1 MISTLKSYWPLL
13 PALALYAYLANHL
26 NFTQDDAY
34 ITYRYVANFLHG
46 NGLVY
51 NIGERIE
58 GITNFG
64 WAVYLIFWGR
74 LGLDYIFISKITG
87 FLCGAG
93 VVAMTYLIARR
104 VFDDRN
110 KWFAAAATLLLAVNQ
125 SLAYWSP
132 AGLET
137 AAFAFVALLSLYL
150 YLRRNWLLIFSLVLA
165 VWLRP
170 EGAFLAGLLMVLEVF
185 EQKSWP
191 RFTLMCT
198 GVAFVMSLP
207 FVVFKLAYYGSI
219 LPNPFYA
226 KTSFTMDQLQDGL
239 EYAGRF
245 FGHYGFWGVGFV
257 LPLAFFKRLSTEA
270 KAVWMFTFLY
280 TAYIVLIGGDVLKVH
295 RFFLPVFGPSAILIL
310 LSLWLLVHKLK
321 RNNRHLILTLATLG
335 LVLATYVL
343 PQAYVSKYLT
353 FERGFTEK
361 MQTKAHQLMSSDS
374 TNFSVAV
381 GTIGMFGYE
390 LLGHDIID
398 MLGLTD
404 STIARYSEDP
414 IPGMVTTWK
423 EQKHNSR
430 YLLERAPDYIVFST
444 GIKPSAPAERALL
457 LYRQFMDSY
466 RTLGW
471 YYPGSSAG
479 RRGIITINFKKSHPI
494 VGKIKPVYPV
504 EYVQKYKEGLE
515 RVSAGDFEGSIVRFE
530 EAMRLSPK
538 PHYIYLDQQRAFS
551 LMMVGRVNEAK
562 ASMDSI
568 LVRDS
573 TVFEAHSNLY
583 RIETIVGSPI
593 KAEIHKRWLLKLVPW
608 YWPRIE
614 RTTADMKEKFDN
626 RQQGR

>member
-1 MISTLKSYWPLL
+1 MIATLKSYWPLL
-13 PALALYAYLANHL
+13 PALALYAFLADHL

-34 ITYRYVANFLHG
+34 ITYRYVANFLNG
-46 NGLVY
+46 DGLVF

-64 WAVYLIFWGR
+64 WAVYLILWGK
-74 LGLDYIFISKITG
+74 LGLDFIFISKITG

-93 VVAMTYLIARR
+93 VVIMTFLIARE
-104 VFDDRN
+104 VFEGRAL
-110 KWFAAAATLLLAVNQ
+110 WFAAAATLLLAFNQ

-137 AAFAFVALLSLYL
+137 AAFAFLAMLSLWL
-150 YLRRNWLLIFSLVLA
+150 YLKRNRLLIFSIAVA
-165 VWLRP
+165 VWVRP
-170 EGAFLAGLLMVLEVF
+170 EGALLAGLLLFIEAV
-185 EQKSWP
+185 QTKTWP
-191 RFTLMCT
+191 RFTLGCV
-198 GVAFVMSLP
+198 GVAFVLSLP
-207 FVVFKLAYYGSI
+207 MVAFKLIYYGSI

-226 KTSFTMDQLQDGL
+226 KTSFTIDQLQDGL

-245 FGHYGFWGVGFV
+245 FGHYGFWGIGFI
-257 LPLAFFKRLSTEA
+257 LPLVFFKRLSSEA
-270 KAVWMFTFLY
+270 RAVWLFALLY

-295 RFFLPVFGPSAILIL
+295 RFFLPVFGPSAILL
-310 LSLWLLVHKLK
+310 VLSLWLLIGKLK
-321 RNNRHLILTLATLG
+321 RNTRYVILLVVTLG
-335 LVLATYVL
+335 LVVNTYNQ
-343 PQAYVSKYLT
+343 PKAYIDKYLAH
-353 FERGFTEK
+353 ERGFTEK
-361 MQTKAHQLMSSDS
+361 MQTKARQLKASDS

-381 GTIGMFGYE
+381 ATIGMFGYE

-398 MLGLTD
+398 LLGLTD

-430 YLLERAPDYIVFST
+430 YLLEKAPDYIVFST

-471 YYPGSSAG
+471 YYPGSGSG
-479 RRGIITINFKKSHPI
+479 GHGIITIIFKKTHPI
-494 VGKIKPVYPV
+494 EGEIVPVYPV

-515 RVSAGDFEGSIVRFE
+515 AISRGDFEGSVPLFE
-530 EAMRLSPK
+530 EAQRISPE
-538 PHYIYLDQQRAFS
+538 PDYIYLDQQRAFS
-551 LMMVGRVNEAK
+551 LMMIGRVNQAK
-562 ASMDSI
+562 AAMDSI

-573 TVFEAHSNLY
+573 TVFEAHSGLY
-583 RIETIVGSPI
+583 RIETIVGSPA

-608 YWPRIE
+608 YFGRIE
-614 RTTADMKEKFDN
+614 RTTADMKQRFEN
-626 RQQGR
+626 RR